1 MTSLERDPLRRIRRS
16 GESPSQLPLVHALE
30 RATLNAVPSRRV
42 AFDGPFVVRAFLG
55 GTGRANAAC
64 SLDPSPDPDMAA
76 RVERIAAHYRRLGL
90 KPRIRSSPLD
100 PAGLPAHLRATGWD
114 EEDESLVTCGPLA
127 GLAVADPDVTILDA
141 PDAAW
146 FEVLGTVEYQS
157 PARRAEKQDAVPLFA
172 VPAAWMVLRLEGVP
186 AAVLSATYD
195 GKYFGLFDLAVRPEF
210 RRRGLIGRTIGAAA
224 HWAAAQGAEHVFAQ
238 VSATNTASIALQAGI
253 GMVEHY
259 RYSYFTR
266 E

>member
-1 MTSLERDPLRRIRRS
+1 MSLD
-16 GESPSQLPLVHALE
+16 LVHELE
-30 RATLNAVPSRRV
+30 RATFNAVPARRV

-64 SLDPSPDPDMAA
+64 SLDPAPDPGMAE

-100 PAGLPAHLRATGWD
+100 PAGLKAHLRATGWD

-127 GLAVADPDVTILDA
+127 QLSLPDPDVEILDA

-146 FEVLGTVEYQS
+146 FEVLGTAEYQS
-157 PARRAEKQDAVPLFA
+157 PARRAEKQEAVPLFA
-172 VPAAWMVLRLEGVP
+172 VPAAWMVLRVKGAP
-186 AAVLSATYD
+186 AAVLSTTSD
-195 GKYFGLFDLAVRPEF
+195 GKYCGLFDLAVRPEF
-210 RRRGLIGRTIGAAA
+210 RRQGLIRRAIGAAA
-224 HWAAAQGAEHVFAQ
+224 HWARAQGATHAFAQ
-238 VSATNTASIALQAGI
+238 VAAGNAASIALQAGI
-253 GMVEHY
+253 GMVERY

-266 E
+266 K